1 MEILITQDDI
11 KLLKSQSRETLAKW
25 FNSLNS
31 WEWPENLPGEERAC
45 YIENGRRSQIMT
57 WINNEV
63 GLKYILRLHNSDM
76 PEDIFE
82 DFWRGNH
89 EKDSEANKRYLKWM
103 RGRLKK

>member
-1 MEILITQDDI
+1 
-11 KLLKSQSRETLAKW
+11 
-25 FNSLNS
+25 
-31 WEWPENLPGEERAC
+31 
-45 YIENGRRSQIMT
+45 MT